1 MIQKKKINSILG
13 LLSVLLLIACVQSK
27 PHYIGEEYVGA
38 KYANGP
44 LGEGKAP
51 DTDPLIRF
59 DAFDC
64 VTFVETALAKG
75 DLEKLNKIRYKDGKV
90 DFLTRNHFTEL
101 DWVQNNSDIV
111 ENVSSEYGKTK
122 IRTVVIDK
130 QNWFKKVHHIDVKIP
145 RQTVD
150 IEYIPYSEFDT
161 IDNKEPL
168 IVLFVVKYPNN
179 KIGTDLGVVHIGFLL
194 PNNILR
200 HASSDQGY
208 VVDADFTEYVN
219 SRKKAKNNL
228 GIALLKIK
236 DVK

>member
-1 MIQKKKINSILG
+1 MRTINSIVSICALG
-13 LLSVLLLIACVQSK
+13 LLIACVQST

-44 LGEGKAP
+44 LGEAKAP

-130 QNWFKKVHHIDVKIP
+130 QNWFKKVHHIDVNIP

-150 IEYIPYSEFDT
+150 IEYIPYSEFDV

-194 PNNILR
+194 PGNILR

-236 DVK
+236 DVNK